1 MKTPDVILVPT
12 DFGPPSAAALE
23 YAVELAKRFAA
34 REVVLLHTYQIPIV
48 SFPDGAIVATAE
60 MTSGI
65 VDAATKELDTLT
77 ATVANADVP
86 VRPLLREG
94 DPADTIEK
102 AAEQLGADLIVMGT
116 RGRHGLARVL
126 LGSVTERVVRT
137 SKIPVLTVH
146 GNLEASPHSTTPK
159 NDANAPSAPSSR
171 AH

>member
-1 MKTPDVILVPT
+1 MKIPDVILVPT

-23 YAVELAKRFAA
+23 YAVELAKRFGA
-34 REVVLLHTYQIPIV
+34 REVVLLHSYQIPIV

-65 VDAATKELDTLT
+65 VDTANKELEKL
-77 ATVANADVP
+77 AKLVSNADVP

-94 DPADTIEK
+94 DPADTIDSV
-102 AAEQLGADLIVMGT
+102 AEQVGADLVVMGT

-126 LGSVTERVVRT
+126 LGSVTEKVVRT

-146 GNLEASPHSTTPK
+146 GNLEASPHSTTPR
-159 NDANAPSAPSSR
+159 NDRAAPSSR

>member
-1 MKTPDVILVPT
+1 MKIPDVILVPT

-23 YAVELAKRFAA
+23 YAVELAKRFDA
-34 REVVLLHTYQIPIV
+34 REVVLMHAYQIPIV

-65 VDAATKELDTLT
+65 VDGANKELGKLASGTSNVN
-77 ATVANADVP
+77 VA

-102 AAEQLGADLIVMGT
+102 VAEQVGADLVVMGT

-146 GNLEASPHSTTPK
+146 GNLEASPHSITPK
-159 NDANAPSAPSSR
+159 NERAAPSSR